1 MRTKDEL
8 FREAQRHI
16 AGRRQRAVTRAERMR
31 AAAFAAHPELAAAE
45 EARVQAGLALTMTAA
60 RGGDTAAAAQKLEA
74 AGQALEQSL
83 RKAGYAPADLE
94 PRFTCPLCHDTGL
107 YKGSPCRCVAQV
119 ARTLRREEINDASPL
134 ALCAFDT
141 FDVNRYPAEVEPE
154 LGGPPREYMAKVLQY
169 CRRWAENF
177 GPQSQNLLF
186 MGGAGLGKT
195 HLALAVADAVLE
207 RGFDV
212 LYTSSA
218 ALAAQL
224 NREHFDRDSEDSW
237 LEACKEADL
246 LILDDL
252 GTEHITALTISVLY
266 ELVNTRMLCHRPT
279 VYTTNITDQAIFEAR
294 YTEKVSSRMLGNCRM
309 FKFFGMDQRLN
320 RTR

>member
-1 MRTKDEL
+1 MTNEEL
-8 FREAQRHI
+8 TRRALAVV
-16 AGRRQRAVTRAERMR
+16 AGRRQKALTLADDALR
-31 AAAFAAHPELAAAE
+31 AARSAIPQLAEVEQQQMEAGLAAARAGVAGAQQE
-45 EARVQAGLALTMTAA
+45 KQAALARCAA
-60 RGGDTAAAAQKLEA
+60 LEA
-74 AGQALEQSL
+74 QRDELLRAAGFCA
-83 RKAGYAPADLE
+83 KPK
-94 PRFTCPLCHDTGL
+94 FTCPLCHDTGL
-107 YKGSPCRCVAQV
+107 YKGSTCRCVAQV
-119 ARTLRREEINDASPL
+119 ARTLRREEINAASPL
-134 ALCAFDT
+134 ALCGFDT
-141 FDVNRYPAEVEPE
+141 FDVTRYPAEVEPE
-154 LGGPPREYMAKVLQY
+154 LGGPPREYMAKVLQF

-177 GPQSQNLLF
+177 GPQSPNLLF

-207 RGFDV
+207 KGYDV

-224 NREHFDRDSEDSW
+224 SREHFDRDSEDSW

-279 VYTTNITDQAIFEAR
+279 VYTTNITDQGIFEAR
-294 YTEKVSSRMLGNCRM
+294 YTEKVSSRMLGNCKM
-309 FKFFGMDQRLN
+309 FKFFGVDQRLKRGN
-320 RTR
+320 